1 MVDEV
6 KTDQRVHVPDADPRS
21 LENLDIAAAVTGAA
35 GNICETVR
43 ERMLLHEA
51 DFRARKLAP
60 IEHKK
65 VYYWRLT
72 TFRPDYTAFEKPG
85 YTGVSKDAARRLA
98 QHAYSVFGRKGTGA
112 MQAGHKRAREIVE
125 GSYDGSQTALLA
137 LAIDDAKWEVYS
149 PLCRL
154 DWRAVATSLLMSF
167 GNGPTEDELI
177 LQAMLIATFSNF
189 CEALVTA
196 TLRSMS
202 CTGGLNRSPPGVTYR
217 DAQKLSARDNQ
228 ISGAMAFTRKLAQ
241 NDVAIKRSL
250 ESADAATART
260 IAGATFSAFGRSAM
274 GKDSHA
280 KSGQAVQGTNPRYS
294 NSQNILL
301 QMFIY
306 EVEVVLGKR
315 QAGRLISTF
324 TCKRPDAKTNSG
336 RVPMKMQGGFSVN
349 GETKG
354 QVGAV
359 RSFYTDE
366 YVVRVAE
373 EIRENIC
380 EHAAHPRNGGKT
392 TVYFDH
398 ELTTHNKQVNKS
410 LHNFIMQ
417 AERSGYFVVELKE
430 RVNEKELAADA
441 KRRANQA
448 KDGLREAFGER
459 E

>member
-1 MVDEV
+1 
-6 KTDQRVHVPDADPRS
+6 
-21 LENLDIAAAVTGAA
+21 
-35 GNICETVR
+35 
-43 ERMLLHEA
+43 
-51 DFRARKLAP
+51 
-60 IEHKK
+60 
-65 VYYWRLT
+65 
-72 TFRPDYTAFEKPG
+72 
-85 YTGVSKDAARRLA
+85 
-98 QHAYSVFGRKGTGA
+98 
-112 MQAGHKRAREIVE
+112 
-125 GSYDGSQTALLA
+125 
-137 LAIDDAKWEVYS
+137 
-149 PLCRL
+149 
-154 DWRAVATSLLMSF
+154 
-167 GNGPTEDELI
+167 
-177 LQAMLIATFSNF
+177 MLIATFSNF

-228 ISGAMAFTRKLAQ
+228 ISGAVAFTRKLAQ
-241 NDVAIKRSL
+241 NDVALKRSL

-280 KSGQAVQGTNPRYS
+280 KSGQAVQGTNPRFS
-294 NSQNILL
+294 NSQNRLL

-306 EVEVVLGKR
+306 EQLEVVLGKR

-324 TCKRPDAKTNSG
+324 TCKRPDAKTSSG

-349 GETKG
+349 GEPKG

-448 KDGLREAFGER
+448 KDGLRKAFGER